1 MTSQTLHAGARGTT
15 PLAIDHV
22 ADTEAGIPWTDMAR
36 AAATSRATSMASLL
50 DVLVVVGAAAALAGF
65 VTVVALGW
73 SRASA
78 RRGEVSVQRAVG
90 ASRRVLVASALV
102 EGLAM
107 VAPALLLG
115 VVTGWVAVRTSLGR
129 WPEGLHPW
137 ALQAWLPA
145 LAATLT
151 LAGVSLLILRHAR
164 GQRLA
169 GLPPGTMG
177 LVPVVVQ
184 MAACLAILAGAATVS
199 RQATHVAARGDAVPD
214 GVRFEVDARAL
225 PAGAR
230 AGAYADLLASARER
244 PSVDAAAVTSPGMAV
259 GLGQVDWIQ
268 TDCGQCPSAT
278 IILRWHDVE
287 ATHHV
292 ISPDTF
298 RVLNLPLLDGR
309 GFTAADS
316 AGAPRV
322 AIVNRQLAL
331 RHFQDGKPIGRTMRI
346 GAVLSRASYVVVGV
360 VDDTRPPVLG
370 SGAAPREALY
380 LSALQHP
387 PVVADLLV
395 RGAMTGALPAG
406 PGVTLTARPGL
417 RATQVHEASVLG
429 WFARVVRLEGL
440 LALVAT
446 VLGAFVAMRAWSRGQ
461 QGELALHRAVGAPGW
476 RVILSVAAHAL
487 AAVGIAALAAHL
499 FLAPSLQWLVAIV
512 VRDPDAARV
521 SWAPAALLAVAALAG
536 ALGPAVRTLR
546 LPVAQAL
553 D

>member
-1 MTSQTLHAGARGTT
+1 MAQT
-15 PLAIDHV
+15 
-22 ADTEAGIPWTDMAR
+22 
-36 AAATSRATSMASLL
+36 AATSRATSMGSLL
-50 DVLVVVGAAAALAGF
+50 DVLIVVGAAAALAGL

-90 ASRRVLVASALV
+90 ASRRVLVASALL
-102 EGLAM
+102 EGLAL

-115 VVTGWVAVRTSLGR
+115 VATGWVAVHTLLGQ

-145 LAATLT
+145 LAATVT
-151 LAGVSLLILRHAR
+151 LPGVSLLILRHAR

-184 MAACLAILAGAATVS
+184 MAACLAILAGAAAVS
-199 RQATHVAARGDAVPD
+199 RQATHLASRGDAVPD
-214 GVRFEVDARAL
+214 GLRFGVDASAL

-230 AGAYADLLASARER
+230 AGAYADLLAAARER
-244 PSVDAAAVTSPGMAV
+244 PSVDAAAVTSPGAAV

-268 TDCGQCPSAT
+268 ADCGQCPAAT

-292 ISPDTF
+292 TSPDTF

-331 RHFQDGKPIGRTMRI
+331 RHFQDGKPIGRTIRI
-346 GAVLSRASYVVVGV
+346 GTVLSRASYVVVGV
-360 VDDTRPPVLG
+360 VDDARPPVLG

-387 PVVADLLV
+387 PVVAELLV
-395 RGAMTGALPAG
+395 RGTMPGAPPAA
-406 PGVTLTARPGL
+406 PGFTLTARPGL

-476 RVILSVAAHAL
+476 RVILSVAARAL

-512 VRDPDAARV
+512 VRDPDRARV
-521 SWAPAALLAVAALAG
+521 PWAAVAMLAAAALAG
-536 ALGPAVRTLR
+536 ALGPAMRTVR
-546 LPVAQAL
+546 LPVARAL